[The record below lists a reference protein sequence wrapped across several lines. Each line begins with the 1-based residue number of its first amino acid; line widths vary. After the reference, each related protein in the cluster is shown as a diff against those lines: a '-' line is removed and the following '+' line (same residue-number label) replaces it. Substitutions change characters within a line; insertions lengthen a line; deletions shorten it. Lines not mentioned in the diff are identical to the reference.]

1 MRRTSTC
8 LILAMFM
15 ACGGGEPTANDGI
28 ASVRMNANA
37 ISLFEGQKEQL
48 AASPRDA
55 SGIPVASPPMT
66 VWSSGN
72 SAIASV
78 TQSGEVTALAN
89 GQTDIFAT
97 IGSKRGA
104 TRVTVGE
111 PPTSVLVSMPGNSF
125 TPYTSTIKVGGV
137 VRFEFPQ
144 TPHNVIFSPKT
155 GAPTDIQSTASTTIS
170 KTFNTVGLFPY
181 DCTLHDGM
189 KGEVNVVP

>member
-1 MRRTSTC
+1 MRRTSTS
-8 LILAMFM
+8 LIFSMLL
-15 ACGGGEPTANDGI
+15 ACGGGEPTASDGI

-37 ISLFEGQKEQL
+37 IALFEGQKEQL
-48 AASPRDA
+48 AASARDA
-55 SGIPVASPPMT
+55 AGMPVVSAPMT

-72 SAIASV
+72 GAIASV
-78 TQSGEVTALAN
+78 TQSGEVTAVSN
-89 GQTDIFAT
+89 GQTDIYAT

-111 PPTSVLVSMPGNSF
+111 PPVSVLVSMPGNSF

-144 TPHNVIFSPKT
+144 TPHNVIFAPKT
-155 GAPTDIQSTASTTIS
+155 GAPSDIQSTANATIS
-170 KTFNTVGLFPY
+170 KIFNSVGLFPY